1 MPTVSIP
8 QNLQVKEFRFKFV
21 TDSKRSV
28 NG

>member
-8 QNLQVKEFRFKFV
+8 QNLQVKEFRFTFD
-21 TDSKRSV
+21 TDSKHSV